1 MKEVKVGNII
11 IGKGT
16 PKICVPMVGRTEEAL
31 LEEAKA
37 IREEK
42 PDLAE
47 WRCDCF
53 EDVGA
58 ERTVLC
64 QMDKI
69 KNILQEIPLLF
80 TFRTKKEGGKKEISF
95 QDYARLNELAAKSQI
110 PELVDIEII
119 WKEKDTPV
127 TQLVEKIR
135 NLGAKVIA
143 SNHDFDKTPS
153 FSQML
158 SILVKMDE
166 RGADILKLAVMPHT
180 SEDVLRLL
188 KVTDEMKR
196 LTEKPVITMSM
207 GGMGVLSRISGGFF
221 GSAVTFASLNQASAP
236 GQIPVKELK
245 VLLKQLDKFSHSVE
259 KNF

>member
-1 MKEVKVGNII
+1 MKELKVGNIV
-11 IGKGT
+11 IGKGI
-16 PKICVPMVGRTEEAL
+16 PKICVPMVGRTREAL

-47 WRCDCF
+47 WRCDFF
-53 EDVGA
+53 EEAQA
-58 ERTVLC
+58 EQVVLY
-64 QMDKI
+64 QMKEM

-80 TFRTKKEGGKKEISF
+80 TFRTRKEGGNKEISF

-119 WKEKDTPV
+119 WKEKDNPV
-127 TQLVEKIR
+127 MQLIERIR
-135 NLGAKVIA
+135 NMGACVVA

-153 FSQML
+153 FSHML
-158 SILVKMDE
+158 SVLIKMDDM
-166 RGADILKLAVMPHT
+166 GADILKLAVMPHE

-188 KVTDEMKR
+188 TVTDEMKR
-196 LTEKPVITMSM
+196 LTDKPVITMSM
-207 GGMGVLSRISGGFF
+207 GGLGVLSRLSGGLF

-236 GQIPVKELK
+236 GQIPIAELK
-245 VLLKQLDKFSHSVE
+245 ALLSQIEKFSYSVE
-259 KNF
+259 KKF